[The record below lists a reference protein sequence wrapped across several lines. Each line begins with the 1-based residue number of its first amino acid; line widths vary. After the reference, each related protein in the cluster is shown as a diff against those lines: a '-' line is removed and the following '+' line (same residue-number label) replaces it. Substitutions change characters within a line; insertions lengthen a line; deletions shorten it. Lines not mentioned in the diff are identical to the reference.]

1 MWPRVL
7 FSLALF
13 GLLIGMMIGRITAPE
28 PSRLEQIEVLPGS
41 LVLWFDNP
49 AELHGEVVEGTVAIA
64 FKAAGRPANGR
75 LLLGERPVA
84 WRVQESR
91 EGLALTL
98 VAARPLQGDWKG
110 TAVDGRW
117 RLVVNLREE

>member
-13 GLLIGMMIGRITAPE
+13 GLLVGMMVGRLTAPE
-28 PSRLEQIEVLPGS
+28 PSRLEQIEVLPGR

-49 AELHGEVVEGTVAIA
+49 AELHGELVEGTVAIA
-64 FKAAGRPANGR
+64 FKASGRAANGR
-75 LLLGERPVA
+75 LLLGERPVV
-84 WRVQESR
+84 WRVQQSR

-98 VAARPLQGDWKG
+98 VAARPLQGEWKG
-110 TAVDGRW
+110 DAVDGRW

>member
-49 AELHGEVVEGTVAIA
+49 AEIHGEVVEGTVAIA
-64 FKAAGRPANGR
+64 FKASGQPANGR
-75 LLLGERPVA
+75 LMLGERQVA
-84 WRVQESR
+84 WRVQQSR

-98 VAARPLQGDWKG
+98 VAARPLQGEWKG
-110 TAVDGRW
+110 DAVDGRW